1 MENNFKLPKAPEI
14 KYFQKA
20 EYQRKINSA
29 KHRMRPKP
37 FVERFKALNTIGVIG
52 TFFFPAISVLTAIA
66 FLYSYINGAIG
77 LVYVSI
83 AIAVIVLTLLESV
96 KNLLL
101 NNGLDTYFSNSGK
114 PAIIFM
120 FALVFSIGSFI
131 MSYQGAELLV
141 KNMNKSKEQIIG
153 NTTKNI
159 SEIKSKYSDAITQE
173 KTKIADLKNKAK
185 KQWKKLNTP
194 EQNKL
199 ILIYEQNIK
208 QFRAQEQKEIDISLN
223 DKKENL
229 TKATV
234 SVNYNAYV
242 FKVFA
247 GINEFLTIL
256 SIAFVAFY
264 AFKTVRQDMDL
275 TDYKGNPEK
284 YNELPS
290 SQEFKPVDVESLPR
304 HGLNIDTRSVIKG
317 FLREKMPNERSPLND
332 ERIMKETN
340 KKRTCKNCGNEFDYK
355 HWNKQYCS
363 DACRIDHWQK
373 KTGKILKLKRAN
385 Q

>member
-1 MENNFKLPKAPEI
+1 
-14 KYFQKA
+14 
-20 EYQRKINSA
+20 
-29 KHRMRPKP
+29 MRAKP
-37 FVERFKALNTIGVIG
+37 FVERFKALNVIAVIG
-52 TFFFPAISVLTAIA
+52 TFFFAAISVLTAIA

-77 LVYVSI
+77 LIYLSI

-114 PAIIFM
+114 PAIVFM

-131 MSYQGAELLV
+131 MSYNGAELLV
-141 KNMNKSKEQIIG
+141 KGLDKSKQQIVD
-153 NTTKNI
+153 NTARSIT
-159 SEIKSKYSDAITQE
+159 SIKQNYANAIADE
-173 KTKIADLKNKAK
+173 KSKIADMNSKAK
-185 KQWKKLNTP
+185 KQWRGLQTP

-199 ILIYEQNIK
+199 ILAYEQNIK
-208 QFRAQEQKEIDISLN
+208 QYRVQEQKEIDLALT
-223 DKKENL
+223 DKKENI
-229 TKATV
+229 TQAET

-275 TDYKGNPEK
+275 ADFQSSPNK

-290 SQEFKPVDVESLPR
+290 SQEFKPLAAEALPKHSL
-304 HGLNIDTRSVIKG
+304 NEDTRNVIKG
-317 FLREKMPNERSPLND
+317 FLRPNITGRNND
-332 ERIMKETN
+332 TVNNDIKE
-340 KKRTCKNCGNEFDYK
+340 CK
-355 HWNKQYCS
+355 YCS
-363 DACRIDHWQK
+363 KEFTPFNVIHTFCSKECRMQWHKEHNGFELDK
-373 KTGKILKLKRAN
+373 YLKRK
-385 Q
+385 